1 MLFMVATMS
10 DLLHCKIIA
19 VRIVDKRSILNKVK
33 KDKITIYI
41 RALFEG
47 FAFASGMFFAGF
59 AFTSTRMSS
68 CFAVR
73 HVRLCGMSNSI
84 FEGFAFASGMF
95 FAGFAFTS
103 TRILL
108 FFINIFLLLVLASEN

>member
-1 MLFMVATMS
+1 MVATMS

-41 RALFEG
+41 HALFEG

-59 AFTSTRMSS
+59 AFT
-68 CFAVR
+68 
-73 HVRLCGMSNSI
+73 L
-84 FEGFAFASGMF
+84 FEGFAVASSMF
-95 FAGFAFTS
+95 FAGFAS
-103 TRILL
+103 SL
-108 FFINIFLLLVLASEN
+108 FDMLGSAACRTTDK

>member
-1 MLFMVATMS
+1 MVATMS
-10 DLLHCKIIA
+10 DMLHCKIIA

-41 RALFEG
+41 HAL
-47 FAFASGMFFAGF
+47 
-59 AFTSTRMSS
+59 
-68 CFAVR
+68 
-73 HVRLCGMSNSI
+73 

-108 FFINIFLLLVLASEN
+108 FFINIFLLLDLGSENRNYLSFNMPLS